1 MTGKKKNIYWHEPS
15 VKAKDRWESNRHKS
29 CICWFTGL
37 SSSGKSTIAN
47 ALDRK
52 LYEMGI
58 HSYVLDGDN
67 VRHGLNKD
75 LGLSPEDRRENVRRV
90 SEAAKLFIDA
100 GLITLTA
107 FISPYKEDRQRARE
121 LIGKNKFIEVYV
133 KCPFEECARRDP
145 KGLYR
150 KALAGELNDLTG
162 HGAPYEE
169 PENPEII
176 LETDRL
182 SVQDSVKKLTAY
194 LINSGY
200 ITQ

>member
-1 MTGKKKNIYWHEPS
+1 MTEKKKNIYWHEPALK
-15 VKAKDRWESNRHKS
+15 VKDRWESNRHKS
-29 CICWFTGL
+29 CICWFSGL

-47 ALDRK
+47 ELDRK
-52 LYEMGI
+52 LHEMGI

-75 LGLSPEDRRENVRRV
+75 LGLSPEDRTENVRRV
-90 SEAAKLFIDA
+90 SETAKLFIDA
-100 GLITLTA
+100 GLIILTA

-121 LIGKNKFIEVYV
+121 LIGKGKFIEVYV

-145 KGLYR
+145 KGLYK
-150 KALAGELNDLTG
+150 KALAGELHGLTG

-176 LETDRL
+176 LETDKS
-182 SVQDSVKKLTAY
+182 SVEESVKKLTDY
-194 LINSGY
+194 LISRGY
-200 ITQ
+200 IGQ